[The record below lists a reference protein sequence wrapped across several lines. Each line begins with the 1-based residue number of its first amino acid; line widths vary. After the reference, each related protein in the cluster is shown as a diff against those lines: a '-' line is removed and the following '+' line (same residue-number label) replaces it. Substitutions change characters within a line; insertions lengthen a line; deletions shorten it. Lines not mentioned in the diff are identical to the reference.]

1 MKPFGIWKYLLILIV
16 LSFGIIYA
24 LPNLYVPDPAVQ
36 ISYNDSTLSPDIK
49 LQKRLTK
56 VLEDST
62 SESTV
67 PEVEIHEKYALIR
80 LTSSQEQ
87 LRVKELFSTV
97 GDDLIVALNLAPT
110 TPDWL
115 KNIGGEP
122 LKLGLDLRGGVHFLM
137 EVDTQAALSNRQNGT
152 LQDIRRKLR
161 EEKIRYNSLSV
172 ERDQTIK
179 LKVTEKAGFDTT
191 EELTQSRMDEFTP
204 ETGIFG
210 GKVGPW
216 LRNLFFGSGEK
227 DQTIKL
233 KVKKD
238 TVFES
243 VTELLEDNY
252 PQFSISYREIG
263 NQYEFSLRLTDQE
276 IEQIEADAIDQ
287 NLTTLRNRVN
297 ELGVSE
303 PIVQR
308 QGKKRIIVE
317 LPGIQDTAEA
327 KKILGKT
334 ATLEFHLE
342 AEHDTPRTR
351 KTSYPH
357 RDKRMGVSELQDQI
371 IIGGDQVATAQA
383 SFDESGMPQV
393 NITLDGAGGTRM
405 HRATRDKIGKRLGVL
420 FVEQKNKTSYTTDA
434 KGNQVAIQRTFET
447 KEIISLATI
456 QAALGTQ
463 FRITGLDSPQES
475 SELALLLRAG
485 ALAAP
490 MSFVEERT
498 VGPSLGQDNINAGIL
513 SMELGMA
520 LVLLF
525 TLFYYRIFGVAA
537 SLALGTNIVLL
548 VAIMSILSATL
559 TLPGIAGIV
568 LTVGMAIDA
577 NVLIFSRIKEE
588 LKAGTEPLQ
597 AIDQGYD
604 KAFTTIFDAKLTT
617 LLVAVILYS
626 LGTGPIKGFSITLS
640 IGILTSMF
648 TAILGTRG
656 FIYLIYRNKK
666 NPSRIAI

>member
-1 MKPFGIWKYLLILIV
+1 VKPFGIWKYLLILIV

-24 LPNLYVPDPAVQ
+24 LPNLYAPDPAVQ
-36 ISYNDSTLSPDIK
+36 VSYNDSTQIHDRK
-49 LQKRLTK
+49 LQQRLSK
-56 VLEDST
+56 VLEENELT
-62 SESTV
+62 NGV
-67 PEVEIHEKYALIR
+67 PEVEIHKKYALIR
-80 LTSSQEQ
+80 LSSTEEQ
-87 LRVKELFSTV
+87 LRVKDLLSSV

-137 EVDTQAALSNRQNGT
+137 EVDTETALSNRQNGT

-161 EEKIRYNSLSV
+161 DEKIRYNSLFV
-172 ERDQTIK
+172 
-179 LKVTEKAGFDTT
+179 
-191 EELTQSRMDEFTP
+191 
-204 ETGIFG
+204 
-210 GKVGPW
+210 
-216 LRNLFFGSGEK
+216 EK

-233 KVKKD
+233 KV
-238 TVFES
+238 TGETIFES
-243 VTELLEDNY
+243 ATELLEDNY
-252 PQFSISYREIG
+252 PQFSITYAESGDQFNISLSLTEDEI
-263 NQYEFSLRLTDQE
+263 D
-276 IEQIEADAIDQ
+276 QIEADAIDQ

-303 PIVQR
+303 PIVQK

-342 AEHDTPRTR
+342 AEYDTPRTR

-357 RDKRMGVSELQDQI
+357 RDGRFGESELQDQI

-383 SFDESGMPQV
+383 SFDESGLPQV
-393 NITLDGAGGTRM
+393 NITLDGAGGARM
-405 HRATRDKIGKRLGVL
+405 HRATRGNIGKRLGVL
-420 FVEQKNKTSYTTDA
+420 FVEQKNKTTFQRDA
-434 KGNQVAIQRTFET
+434 EGNQVEVQETFET

-490 MSFVEERT
+490 MRFVEERT

-513 SMELGMA
+513 SMQLGMT

-525 TLFYYRIFGVAA
+525 TLFYYRIFGIAA

-577 NVLIFSRIKEE
+577 NVLIFSRIREE
-588 LKAGTEPLQ
+588 LKQGTEPLQ

-604 KAFTTIFDAKLTT
+604 KAFLTILDANLTT

-626 LGTGPIKGFSITLS
+626 LGTGPIKGFSVTLS

>member
-1 MKPFGIWKYLLILIV
+1 MKPFGIWKYFLILIV

-24 LPNLYVPDPAVQ
+24 LPNLYAPDPAVQ

-56 VLEDST
+56 VLEANT
-62 SESTV
+62 SENKV
-67 PEVEIHEKYALIR
+67 PEVEIHENYALIR
-80 LTSSQEQ
+80 LASSKEQ

-110 TPDWL
+110 TPQWL

-137 EVDTQAALSNRQNGT
+137 EVDTQKALNNRQNGT
-152 LQDIRRKLR
+152 LLDIRRKLR
-161 EEKIRYNSLSV
+161 GEKIRYNSLFV
-172 ERDQTIK
+172 
-179 LKVTEKAGFDTT
+179 
-191 EELTQSRMDEFTP
+191 
-204 ETGIFG
+204 
-210 GKVGPW
+210 
-216 LRNLFFGSGEK
+216 EK
-227 DQTIKL
+227 DQAIKL
-233 KVKKD
+233 
-238 TVFES
+238 TVTQES
-243 VTELLEDNY
+243 VFDNATELLEDNY
-252 PQFSISYREIG
+252 PQFTISYTEEG
-263 NQYEFSLRLTDQE
+263 NQFEISLRLTEQE

-303 PIVQR
+303 PIVYR
-308 QGKKRIIVE
+308 QGKKRIVVQ

-383 SFDESGMPQV
+383 SFDENGIPQV
-393 NITLDGAGGTRM
+393 NITLDGAGGARM
-405 HRATRDKIGKRLGVL
+405 HRTTRDKIGKRLGVL
-420 FVEQKNKTSYTTDA
+420 FVEQKNKTSYARDA
-434 KGNQVAIQRTFET
+434 QGNQVAIQQTFET

-456 QAALGTQ
+456 QAALGTK

-490 MSFVEERT
+490 MRFVEERT
-498 VGPSLGQDNINAGIL
+498 VGPSLGKDNINAGIL

-537 SLALGTNIVLL
+537 CLALGTNIVLL
-548 VAIMSILSATL
+548 VAIMSILSASL

-568 LTVGMAIDA
+568 LTVGMAVDA

-588 LKAGTEPLQ
+588 LKQGTEPLQ

-604 KAFTTIFDAKLTT
+604 KAFLTILDANLTT

-626 LGTGPIKGFSITLS
+626 FGTGPIKGFSVTLS
-640 IGILTSMF
+640 IGIITSMF

-656 FIYLIYRNKK
+656 FIYLVYRNKK
-666 NPSRIAI
+666 NLSRLAI

>member
-1 MKPFGIWKYLLILIV
+1 MKPFGIWKYFLILIV
-16 LSFGIIYA
+16 LSFGLIYA
-24 LPNLYVPDPAVQ
+24 SPNLYAPDPAIQ
-36 ISYNDSTLSPDIK
+36 ISYNDSTLSPDLK
-49 LQKRLTK
+49 LQRRLTK
-56 VLEDST
+56 VLENNI
-62 SESTV
+62 SENKV
-67 PEVEIHEKYALIR
+67 PEVEIHESYALIR
-80 LTSSQEQ
+80 LASPEEQ
-87 LRVKELFSTV
+87 LRVKDLFSTV

-110 TPDWL
+110 TPEWL

-137 EVDTQAALSNRQNGT
+137 EVDTKTALSNRQNGT
-152 LQDIRRKLR
+152 LLDIRRKLR
-161 EEKIRYNSLSV
+161 EEKIRYNSLFV
-172 ERDQTIK
+172 EKDQAIK
-179 LKVTEKAGFDTT
+179 LKVT
-191 EELTQSRMDEFTP
+191 Q
-204 ETGIFG
+204 
-210 GKVGPW
+210 
-216 LRNLFFGSGEK
+216 
-227 DQTIKL
+227 
-233 KVKKD
+233 
-238 TVFES
+238 ES
-243 VTELLEDNY
+243 VFDKATELLEDEY
-252 PQFSISYREIG
+252 PQFAISYTEVG
-263 NQYEFSLRLTDQE
+263 NQFEISLRLTDQE

-393 NITLDGAGGTRM
+393 NITLDGAGGARM
-405 HRATRDKIGKRLGVL
+405 HRATRGNIGKRLGVL
-420 FVEQKNKTSYTTDA
+420 FVEQKNKTSFKRDA
-434 KGNQVAIQRTFET
+434 QGNQVEVQQTFET

-490 MSFVEERT
+490 MRFVEERT

-525 TLFYYRIFGVAA
+525 TLVYYRIFGIAA

-568 LTVGMAIDA
+568 LTVGMAVDA

-588 LKAGTEPLQ
+588 LKQGTEPLQ

-604 KAFTTIFDAKLTT
+604 KAFLTILDANITT
-617 LLVAVILYS
+617 LIVAVILYS
-626 LGTGPIKGFSITLS
+626 FGTGPIKGFSVTLS
-640 IGILTSMF
+640 IGIITSMF

-656 FIYLIYRNKK
+656 FIYLVYRNKK
-666 NPSRIAI
+666 NLTRLAI

>member
-1 MKPFGIWKYLLILIV
+1 MKPFGIWKYFLILVV
-16 LSFGIIYA
+16 LSFGLIYA
-24 LPNLYVPDPAVQ
+24 SPNLYAPDPAIQ
-36 ISYNDSTLSPDIK
+36 ISYNDSTLSPDLK
-49 LQKRLTK
+49 LQRRLTK
-56 VLEDST
+56 VLENNI
-62 SESTV
+62 SENKV
-67 PEVEIHEKYALIR
+67 PEVEIHESYALIR
-80 LTSSQEQ
+80 LASPEEQ
-87 LRVKELFSTV
+87 LRVKDLFSTV

-110 TPDWL
+110 TPEWL

-137 EVDTQAALSNRQNGT
+137 EVDTKTALSNRQNGT
-152 LQDIRRKLR
+152 LLDIRRKLR
-161 EEKIRYNSLSV
+161 EEKIRYNSLFV
-172 ERDQTIK
+172 EKDQAIK
-179 LKVTEKAGFDTT
+179 LKVT
-191 EELTQSRMDEFTP
+191 Q
-204 ETGIFG
+204 
-210 GKVGPW
+210 
-216 LRNLFFGSGEK
+216 
-227 DQTIKL
+227 
-233 KVKKD
+233 
-238 TVFES
+238 ES
-243 VTELLEDNY
+243 VFDKATELLEDEY
-252 PQFSISYREIG
+252 PQFAISYTEVG
-263 NQYEFSLRLTDQE
+263 NQFEISLRLTDQE

-303 PIVQR
+303 PIVQK

-357 RDKRMGVSELQDQI
+357 RDKRMGVNELQDQI

-393 NITLDGAGGTRM
+393 NITLDGAGGARM
-405 HRATRDKIGKRLGVL
+405 HRATRGNIGKRLGVL
-420 FVEQKNKTSYTTDA
+420 FVEQKNKTSFKRDA
-434 KGNQVAIQRTFET
+434 QGNQVEVQQTFET

-490 MSFVEERT
+490 MRFVEERT

-525 TLFYYRIFGVAA
+525 TLVYYRIFGIAA

-568 LTVGMAIDA
+568 LTVGMAVDA

-588 LKAGTEPLQ
+588 LKQGTEPLQ

-604 KAFTTIFDAKLTT
+604 KAFLTILDANITT
-617 LLVAVILYS
+617 LIVAVILYS
-626 LGTGPIKGFSITLS
+626 FGTGPIKGFSVTLS
-640 IGILTSMF
+640 IGIITSMF

-666 NPSRIAI
+666 NLTKLAI

>member
-1 MKPFGIWKYLLILIV
+1 MKPFGIWKYFLILIV

-24 LPNLYVPDPAVQ
+24 LPNLYAPDPAVQ
-36 ISYNDSTLSPDIK
+36 ISYNDSTLSTDIK

-56 VLEDST
+56 VLEANT
-62 SESTV
+62 SENKV
-67 PEVEIHEKYALIR
+67 PEVEIHENYALIR
-80 LTSSQEQ
+80 LASSKEQ

-110 TPDWL
+110 TPQWL

-137 EVDTQAALSNRQNGT
+137 EVDTQKALNNRQNGT
-152 LQDIRRKLR
+152 LLDIRRKLR
-161 EEKIRYNSLSV
+161 EEKIRYNSLFV
-172 ERDQTIK
+172 EKDQAIK
-179 LKVTEKAGFDTT
+179 LKVT
-191 EELTQSRMDEFTP
+191 Q
-204 ETGIFG
+204 
-210 GKVGPW
+210 
-216 LRNLFFGSGEK
+216 
-227 DQTIKL
+227 
-233 KVKKD
+233 
-238 TVFES
+238 ES
-243 VTELLEDNY
+243 VFDKATELLEDEY
-252 PQFSISYREIG
+252 PQFAISYTEVG
-263 NQYEFSLRLTDQE
+263 NQFEISLRLTDQE

-393 NITLDGAGGTRM
+393 NITLDGAGGARM
-405 HRATRDKIGKRLGVL
+405 HRATRGNIGKRLGVL
-420 FVEQKNKTSYTTDA
+420 FVEQKNKTSFKRDA
-434 KGNQVAIQRTFET
+434 QGNQVEVQQTFET

-490 MSFVEERT
+490 MRFVEERT

-525 TLFYYRIFGVAA
+525 TLVYYRIFGIAA

-568 LTVGMAIDA
+568 LTVGMAVDA

-588 LKAGTEPLQ
+588 LKQGTEPLQ

-604 KAFTTIFDAKLTT
+604 KAFLTILDANITT
-617 LLVAVILYS
+617 LIVAVILYS
-626 LGTGPIKGFSITLS
+626 FGTGPIKGFSVTLS
-640 IGILTSMF
+640 IGIITSMF

-656 FIYLIYRNKK
+656 FIYLVYRNKK
-666 NPSRIAI
+666 NLTRLAI

>member
-1 MKPFGIWKYLLILIV
+1 MKPFGIWKYFLILIV

-24 LPNLYVPDPAVQ
+24 LPNLYAPDPAVQ

-56 VLEDST
+56 VLEANT
-62 SESTV
+62 SENKV
-67 PEVEIHEKYALIR
+67 PEVEIHENYALIR
-80 LTSSQEQ
+80 LASSKEQ

-110 TPDWL
+110 TPQWL

-137 EVDTQAALSNRQNGT
+137 EVDTQKALNNRQNGT
-152 LQDIRRKLR
+152 LLDIRRKLR
-161 EEKIRYNSLSV
+161 GEKIRYNSLFV
-172 ERDQTIK
+172 EKDQAIK
-179 LKVTEKAGFDTT
+179 LKVT
-191 EELTQSRMDEFTP
+191 Q
-204 ETGIFG
+204 
-210 GKVGPW
+210 
-216 LRNLFFGSGEK
+216 
-227 DQTIKL
+227 
-233 KVKKD
+233 
-238 TVFES
+238 ES
-243 VTELLEDNY
+243 VFDKATELLEDNY
-252 PQFSISYREIG
+252 PQFTISYTEIG
-263 NQYEFSLRLTDQE
+263 NQFEISLRLTEQE

-287 NLTTLRNRVN
+287 NLTTIRNRVN

-303 PIVQR
+303 PIVYR
-308 QGKKRIIVE
+308 QGKKRIVVQ

-342 AEHDTPRTR
+342 AEYDTPRTR

-371 IIGGDQVATAQA
+371 IISGDQVATAQA
-383 SFDESGMPQV
+383 SFDENGIPQV
-393 NITLDGAGGTRM
+393 NITLDGAGGARM
-405 HRATRDKIGKRLGVL
+405 HRTTRDKIGKRLGVL
-420 FVEQKNKTSYTTDA
+420 FVEQKNKTSYARDA
-434 KGNQVAIQRTFET
+434 QGNQVAIQQTFET

-456 QAALGTQ
+456 QAALGTK

-490 MSFVEERT
+490 MRFVEERT
-498 VGPSLGQDNINAGIL
+498 VGPSLGKDNINAGIL

-537 SLALGTNIVLL
+537 CLALGTNIVLL

-568 LTVGMAIDA
+568 LTVGMAVDA

-588 LKAGTEPLQ
+588 LKQGTEPLQ

-604 KAFTTIFDAKLTT
+604 KAFLTILDANLTT

-626 LGTGPIKGFSITLS
+626 FGTGPIKGFSVTLS
-640 IGILTSMF
+640 IGIITSMF

-656 FIYLIYRNKK
+656 FIYLVYRNKK
-666 NPSRIAI
+666 NLSRLAI

>member
-1 MKPFGIWKYLLILIV
+1 MKPFGIWKYFLILIV

-24 LPNLYVPDPAVQ
+24 LPNLYAPDPAVQ

-56 VLEDST
+56 VLEANT
-62 SESTV
+62 SENKV
-67 PEVEIHEKYALIR
+67 PEVEIHENYALIR
-80 LTSSQEQ
+80 LASSKEQ

-110 TPDWL
+110 TPQWL

-137 EVDTQAALSNRQNGT
+137 EVDTQKALNNRQNGT
-152 LQDIRRKLR
+152 LLDIRRKLR
-161 EEKIRYNSLSV
+161 GEKIRYNSLFV
-172 ERDQTIK
+172 
-179 LKVTEKAGFDTT
+179 
-191 EELTQSRMDEFTP
+191 
-204 ETGIFG
+204 
-210 GKVGPW
+210 
-216 LRNLFFGSGEK
+216 EK
-227 DQTIKL
+227 DQAIKL
-233 KVKKD
+233 
-238 TVFES
+238 TVTQES
-243 VTELLEDNY
+243 VFDNATELLEDNY
-252 PQFSISYREIG
+252 PQFTISYTEEG
-263 NQYEFSLRLTDQE
+263 NQFEISLRLTEQE

-303 PIVQR
+303 PIVYR
-308 QGKKRIIVE
+308 QGKKRIVVQ

-383 SFDESGMPQV
+383 SFDENGIPQV
-393 NITLDGAGGTRM
+393 NITLDGAGGARM
-405 HRATRDKIGKRLGVL
+405 HRTTRDKIGKRLGVL
-420 FVEQKNKTSYTTDA
+420 FVEQKNKTSYARDA
-434 KGNQVAIQRTFET
+434 QGNQVAIQQTFET

-456 QAALGTQ
+456 QAALGTK

-490 MSFVEERT
+490 MRFVEERT
-498 VGPSLGQDNINAGIL
+498 VGPSLGKDNINAGIL

-537 SLALGTNIVLL
+537 CLALGTNIVLL

-568 LTVGMAIDA
+568 LTVGMAVDA

-588 LKAGTEPLQ
+588 LKQGTEPLQ

-604 KAFTTIFDAKLTT
+604 KAFLTILDANLTT

-626 LGTGPIKGFSITLS
+626 FGTGPIKGFSVTLS
-640 IGILTSMF
+640 IGIITSMF
-648 TAILGTRG
+648 TAIVGTRG
-656 FIYLIYRNKK
+656 FIYLVYRNKK
-666 NPSRIAI
+666 NLSRLAI

>member
-1 MKPFGIWKYLLILIV
+1 MKPFGIWKYFLILVV
-16 LSFGIIYA
+16 LSFGLIYA
-24 LPNLYVPDPAVQ
+24 SPNLYAPDPAIQ
-36 ISYNDSTLSPDIK
+36 ISYNDSTLSPDLK
-49 LQKRLTK
+49 LQRRLTK
-56 VLEDST
+56 VLENNI
-62 SESTV
+62 SENKV
-67 PEVEIHEKYALIR
+67 PEVEIHESYALIR
-80 LTSSQEQ
+80 LASPEEQ
-87 LRVKELFSTV
+87 LRVKDLFSTV

-110 TPDWL
+110 TPEWL

-137 EVDTQAALSNRQNGT
+137 EVDTKTALSNRQNGT
-152 LQDIRRKLR
+152 LLDIRRKLR
-161 EEKIRYNSLSV
+161 EEKIRYNSLFV
-172 ERDQTIK
+172 
-179 LKVTEKAGFDTT
+179 
-191 EELTQSRMDEFTP
+191 
-204 ETGIFG
+204 
-210 GKVGPW
+210 
-216 LRNLFFGSGEK
+216 EK

-233 KVKKD
+233 KV
-238 TVFES
+238 TQES
-243 VTELLEDNY
+243 VFDKATELLEDEY
-252 PQFSISYREIG
+252 PQFAISYTEVG
-263 NQYEFSLRLTDQE
+263 NQFEISLRLTDQE

-393 NITLDGAGGTRM
+393 NITLDGAGGARM
-405 HRATRDKIGKRLGVL
+405 HRSTRGNIGKRLGVL
-420 FVEQKNKTSYTTDA
+420 FVEQKNKTSFKRDA
-434 KGNQVAIQRTFET
+434 QGNQVEVQQTFET

-490 MSFVEERT
+490 MRFVEERT

-525 TLFYYRIFGVAA
+525 TLVYYRIFGVAA

-568 LTVGMAIDA
+568 LTVGMAVDA

-588 LKAGTEPLQ
+588 LKQGTEPLQ

-604 KAFTTIFDAKLTT
+604 KAFLTILDANITT
-617 LLVAVILYS
+617 LIVAVILYS
-626 LGTGPIKGFSITLS
+626 FGTGPIKGFSVTLS
-640 IGILTSMF
+640 IGIITSMF

-666 NPSRIAI
+666 NLTRLAI

>member
-1 MKPFGIWKYLLILIV
+1 MKPFGIWKYFLILIV

-24 LPNLYVPDPAVQ
+24 LPNLYAPDPAVQ

-56 VLEDST
+56 VLEANT
-62 SESTV
+62 SENKV
-67 PEVEIHEKYALIR
+67 PEVEIHENYALIR
-80 LTSSQEQ
+80 LASSKEQ
-87 LRVKELFSTV
+87 LRVKDLFSTV

-110 TPDWL
+110 TPQWL

-137 EVDTQAALSNRQNGT
+137 EVDTQKALNNRQNGT
-152 LQDIRRKLR
+152 LLDIRRKLR
-161 EEKIRYNSLSV
+161 GEKIRYNSLFV
-172 ERDQTIK
+172 EKDQAIK
-179 LKVTEKAGFDTT
+179 LKVT
-191 EELTQSRMDEFTP
+191 Q
-204 ETGIFG
+204 
-210 GKVGPW
+210 
-216 LRNLFFGSGEK
+216 
-227 DQTIKL
+227 
-233 KVKKD
+233 
-238 TVFES
+238 ES
-243 VTELLEDNY
+243 VFDNATELLEDNY
-252 PQFSISYREIG
+252 PQFTISYTEEG
-263 NQYEFSLRLTDQE
+263 NQFEISLRLTEQE
-276 IEQIEADAIDQ
+276 IEQIQADAIDQ

-303 PIVQR
+303 PIVYR
-308 QGKKRIIVE
+308 QGKKRIVVQ

-371 IIGGDQVATAQA
+371 IISGDQVATAQA
-383 SFDESGMPQV
+383 SFDENGIPQV
-393 NITLDGAGGTRM
+393 NITLDGAGGARM
-405 HRATRDKIGKRLGVL
+405 HRTTRDKIGKRLGVL
-420 FVEQKNKTSYTTDA
+420 FVEQKNKTSYARDA
-434 KGNQVAIQRTFET
+434 QGNQVAIQQTFET

-456 QAALGTQ
+456 QAALGTK

-490 MSFVEERT
+490 MRFVEERT
-498 VGPSLGQDNINAGIL
+498 VGPSLGKDNINAGIL

-537 SLALGTNIVLL
+537 CLALGTNIVLL

-568 LTVGMAIDA
+568 LTVGMAVDA

-588 LKAGTEPLQ
+588 LKQGTEPLQ

-604 KAFTTIFDAKLTT
+604 KAFLTILDANLTT

-626 LGTGPIKGFSITLS
+626 FGTGPIKGFSVTLS
-640 IGILTSMF
+640 IGIITSMF

-656 FIYLIYRNKK
+656 FIYLVYRNKK
-666 NPSRIAI
+666 NLSRLAI

>member
-24 LPNLYVPDPAVQ
+24 LPNLYAPDPAVQ
-36 ISYNDSTLSPDIK
+36 VSYNDSTKIHDRK
-49 LQKRLTK
+49 LQLRLTK
-56 VLEDST
+56 ALEDGELSNG
-62 SESTV
+62 V
-67 PEVEIHEKYALIR
+67 PEVEIHKKYALIR
-80 LTSSQEQ
+80 LSSAEEQ
-87 LRVKELFSTV
+87 LRVKDLLSSA

-110 TPDWL
+110 TPEWL
-115 KNIGGEP
+115 ENIGGEP

-137 EVDTQAALSNRQNGT
+137 EVDTETALSNRQSGT

-161 EEKIRYNSLSV
+161 DEKIRYNSLFV
-172 ERDQTIK
+172 
-179 LKVTEKAGFDTT
+179 
-191 EELTQSRMDEFTP
+191 
-204 ETGIFG
+204 
-210 GKVGPW
+210 
-216 LRNLFFGSGEK
+216 EK
-227 DQTIKL
+227 DQTIRL
-233 KVKKD
+233 KVTD
-238 TVFES
+238 EAVFES
-243 VTELLEDNY
+243 ATELLEDNY
-252 PQFSISYREIG
+252 PQFIIGYTQAGDQFNISLSLSEDEI
-263 NQYEFSLRLTDQE
+263 D
-276 IEQIEADAIDQ
+276 QIEADAIDQ

-308 QGKKRIIVE
+308 QGQKRIIVE

-342 AEHDTPRTR
+342 AEYDTPRTR

-357 RDKRMGVSELQDQI
+357 RDKRLGVSELQDQI
-371 IIGGDQVATAQA
+371 IIGGNQVATAQA
-383 SFDESGMPQV
+383 SFDESGLPQV
-393 NITLDGAGGTRM
+393 NITLDGAGGARM
-405 HRATRDKIGKRLGVL
+405 HRATRGNIGKRLGVL
-420 FVEQKNKTSYTTDA
+420 FVEQKNKTTYRRDA
-434 KGNQVAIQRTFET
+434 EGNQVEVQEAFET

-456 QAALGTQ
+456 RAALGTQ

-490 MSFVEERT
+490 MRFVEERT

-513 SMELGMA
+513 SMQLGMT

-588 LKAGTEPLQ
+588 LKQGTEPLQ

-604 KAFTTIFDAKLTT
+604 KAFLTILDANLTT

-626 LGTGPIKGFSITLS
+626 LGTGPIKGFSVTLS

-648 TAILGTRG
+648 TAIIGTRG

>member
-1 MKPFGIWKYLLILIV
+1 MKPFGIWKYFLILIV

-24 LPNLYVPDPAVQ
+24 LPNLYAPDPAVQ

-56 VLEDST
+56 VLEANT
-62 SESTV
+62 SENKV
-67 PEVEIHEKYALIR
+67 PEVEIHENYALIR
-80 LTSSQEQ
+80 LASSKEQ

-110 TPDWL
+110 TPQWL

-137 EVDTQAALSNRQNGT
+137 EVDTQKALNNRQNGT
-152 LQDIRRKLR
+152 LLDIRRKLR
-161 EEKIRYNSLSV
+161 GEKIRYNSLFV
-172 ERDQTIK
+172 EKDQAIK
-179 LKVTEKAGFDTT
+179 LKVT
-191 EELTQSRMDEFTP
+191 Q
-204 ETGIFG
+204 
-210 GKVGPW
+210 
-216 LRNLFFGSGEK
+216 
-227 DQTIKL
+227 
-233 KVKKD
+233 
-238 TVFES
+238 ES
-243 VTELLEDNY
+243 VFDKATELLEDNY
-252 PQFSISYREIG
+252 PQFTISYTEIG
-263 NQYEFSLRLTDQE
+263 NQFEISLRLTEQE

-287 NLTTLRNRVN
+287 NLTTIRNRVN

-303 PIVQR
+303 PIVYR
-308 QGKKRIIVE
+308 QGKKRIVVQ

-342 AEHDTPRTR
+342 AEYDTPRTR

-383 SFDESGMPQV
+383 SFDENGIPQV
-393 NITLDGAGGTRM
+393 NITLDGAGGARM
-405 HRATRDKIGKRLGVL
+405 HRTTRDKIGKRLGVL
-420 FVEQKNKTSYTTDA
+420 FVEQKNKTSYARDA
-434 KGNQVAIQRTFET
+434 QGNQVAIQQTFET

-456 QAALGTQ
+456 QAALGTK

-490 MSFVEERT
+490 MRFVEERT
-498 VGPSLGQDNINAGIL
+498 VGPSLGKDNINAGIL

-537 SLALGTNIVLL
+537 CLALGTNIVLL
-548 VAIMSILSATL
+548 VAIMSILSASL

-568 LTVGMAIDA
+568 LTVGMAVDA

-588 LKAGTEPLQ
+588 LKQGTEPLQ

-604 KAFTTIFDAKLTT
+604 KAFLTILDANLTT

-626 LGTGPIKGFSITLS
+626 FGTGPIKGFSITLS
-640 IGILTSMF
+640 IGIITSMF

-656 FIYLIYRNKK
+656 FIYLVYRNKK
-666 NPSRIAI
+666 NLSRLAI

>member
-1 MKPFGIWKYLLILIV
+1 MKPFGIWKYFLILIV

-24 LPNLYVPDPAVQ
+24 LPNLYAPDPAVQ
-36 ISYNDSTLSPDIK
+36 ISYNDSNLSPDIK

-56 VLEDST
+56 VLEANT
-62 SESTV
+62 SKNKV
-67 PEVEIHEKYALIR
+67 PEVEIHENYALIR
-80 LTSSQEQ
+80 LASSKEQ

-110 TPDWL
+110 TPQWL

-137 EVDTQAALSNRQNGT
+137 EVDTQKALNNRQNGT
-152 LQDIRRKLR
+152 LLDIRRKLR
-161 EEKIRYNSLSV
+161 GEKIRYNSLFV
-172 ERDQTIK
+172 EKDQAIK
-179 LKVTEKAGFDTT
+179 LKVT
-191 EELTQSRMDEFTP
+191 Q
-204 ETGIFG
+204 
-210 GKVGPW
+210 
-216 LRNLFFGSGEK
+216 
-227 DQTIKL
+227 
-233 KVKKD
+233 
-238 TVFES
+238 ES
-243 VTELLEDNY
+243 VFDNATELLEDNY
-252 PQFSISYREIG
+252 PQFTISYTEAG
-263 NQYEFSLRLTDQE
+263 NQFEISLRLTEQE

-303 PIVQR
+303 PIVYR
-308 QGKKRIIVE
+308 QGKKRIVVQ

-383 SFDESGMPQV
+383 SFDENGIPQV
-393 NITLDGAGGTRM
+393 NITLDGAGGARM
-405 HRATRDKIGKRLGVL
+405 HRTTRDKIGKRLGVL
-420 FVEQKNKTSYTTDA
+420 FVEQKNKTSYARDA
-434 KGNQVAIQRTFET
+434 QGNQVAIQQTFET

-456 QAALGTQ
+456 QAALGTK

-490 MSFVEERT
+490 MRFVEERT
-498 VGPSLGQDNINAGIL
+498 VGPSLGKDNINAGIL

-537 SLALGTNIVLL
+537 CLALGTNIVLL

-568 LTVGMAIDA
+568 LTVGMAVDA

-588 LKAGTEPLQ
+588 LKQGTEPLQ

-604 KAFTTIFDAKLTT
+604 KAFLTILDANLTT

-626 LGTGPIKGFSITLS
+626 FGTGPIKGFSVTLS
-640 IGILTSMF
+640 IGIITSMF

-656 FIYLIYRNKK
+656 FIYLVYRNKK
-666 NPSRIAI
+666 NLSRLAI

>member
-1 MKPFGIWKYLLILIV
+1 MKPFGIWKYFLILIV

-24 LPNLYVPDPAVQ
+24 SPNLYAPDPAIQ
-36 ISYNDSTLSPDIK
+36 ISYNDSTLSPDLK

-56 VLEDST
+56 VLEDNI
-62 SESTV
+62 SENKV
-67 PEVEIHEKYALIR
+67 PEVEIHESYALIR
-80 LTSSQEQ
+80 LASPEEQ
-87 LRVKELFSTV
+87 LRVKDLFSTV

-110 TPDWL
+110 TPEWL

-137 EVDTQAALSNRQNGT
+137 EVDTKTALSNRQNGT
-152 LQDIRRKLR
+152 LLDIRRKLR
-161 EEKIRYNSLSV
+161 EEKIRYNSLFV
-172 ERDQTIK
+172 
-179 LKVTEKAGFDTT
+179 
-191 EELTQSRMDEFTP
+191 
-204 ETGIFG
+204 
-210 GKVGPW
+210 
-216 LRNLFFGSGEK
+216 EK

-233 KVKKD
+233 KV
-238 TVFES
+238 TQES
-243 VTELLEDNY
+243 VFDKATELLEDEY
-252 PQFSISYREIG
+252 PQFAISYTEVG
-263 NQYEFSLRLTDQE
+263 NQFEISLRLTDQE

-357 RDKRMGVSELQDQI
+357 RDKRMGVNELQDQI

-393 NITLDGAGGTRM
+393 NITLDGAGGARM
-405 HRATRDKIGKRLGVL
+405 HRATRGNIGKRLGVL
-420 FVEQKNKTSYTTDA
+420 FVEQKNKTSFKRDA
-434 KGNQVAIQRTFET
+434 QGNQVEVQQTFET

-490 MSFVEERT
+490 MRFVEERT

-525 TLFYYRIFGVAA
+525 TLVYYRIFGVAA

-568 LTVGMAIDA
+568 LTVGMAVDA

-588 LKAGTEPLQ
+588 LKQGTEPLQ

-604 KAFTTIFDAKLTT
+604 KAFLTILDANITT
-617 LLVAVILYS
+617 LIVAVILYS
-626 LGTGPIKGFSITLS
+626 FGTGPIKGFSVTLS
-640 IGILTSMF
+640 IGIITSMF

-656 FIYLIYRNKK
+656 FIYLVYRNKK
-666 NPSRIAI
+666 NISRLAI

>member
-1 MKPFGIWKYLLILIV
+1 MKPFGIWKYFLILIV
-16 LSFGIIYA
+16 LSFGLIYA
-24 LPNLYVPDPAVQ
+24 SPNLYAPDPAIQ
-36 ISYNDSTLSPDIK
+36 ISYNDSTLSPDLK
-49 LQKRLTK
+49 LQRRLTK
-56 VLEDST
+56 VLENNI
-62 SESTV
+62 SENKV
-67 PEVEIHEKYALIR
+67 PEVEIHESYALIR
-80 LTSSQEQ
+80 LASPEEQ
-87 LRVKELFSTV
+87 LRVKDLFSTV

-110 TPDWL
+110 TPEWL

-137 EVDTQAALSNRQNGT
+137 EVDTKTALSNRQNGT
-152 LQDIRRKLR
+152 LLDIRRKLR
-161 EEKIRYNSLSV
+161 EEKIRYNSLFV
-172 ERDQTIK
+172 EKDQAIK
-179 LKVTEKAGFDTT
+179 LKVT
-191 EELTQSRMDEFTP
+191 Q
-204 ETGIFG
+204 
-210 GKVGPW
+210 
-216 LRNLFFGSGEK
+216 
-227 DQTIKL
+227 
-233 KVKKD
+233 
-238 TVFES
+238 ES
-243 VTELLEDNY
+243 VFDKATELLEDNY
-252 PQFSISYREIG
+252 PQFAISYTEVG
-263 NQYEFSLRLTDQE
+263 NQFEISLRLTDQE

-303 PIVQR
+303 PIVQK

-393 NITLDGAGGTRM
+393 NITLDGAGGARM
-405 HRATRDKIGKRLGVL
+405 HRATRGNIGKRLGVL
-420 FVEQKNKTSYTTDA
+420 FVEQKNKTSFKRDA
-434 KGNQVAIQRTFET
+434 QGNQVAVQQTFET

-490 MSFVEERT
+490 MRFVEERT

-568 LTVGMAIDA
+568 LTVGMAVDA

-588 LKAGTEPLQ
+588 LKQGTEPLQ

-604 KAFTTIFDAKLTT
+604 KAFLTILDANITT
-617 LLVAVILYS
+617 LIVAVILYS
-626 LGTGPIKGFSITLS
+626 LGTGPIKGFSVTLS
-640 IGILTSMF
+640 IGIITSMF

-656 FIYLIYRNKK
+656 FIYLVYRNKK
-666 NPSRIAI
+666 NISRLAI